1 MKTIKVQNKTIK
13 STIESLIEKYGN
25 EVDLNH
31 LDVQNVTNMLSM
43 FEYSKFNGDISNWD
57 VKNVTD
63 MRGMF
68 NRSKF
73 NGDISNWNVKNVTDM
88 KGMFNR
94 SKFNGDISNWNVQN
108 VTDMR
113 WMFYHS
119 KFNGDISNWNINGT
133 KIHDIFRYDNW
144 EVDIIKEFYN
154 GIIPSS
160 NILDVLRLDYPENFI

>member
-119 KFNGDISNWNINGT
+119 KFNGDINSMVISVIGILMVLKYMT
-133 KIHDIFRYDNW
+133 YSDM
-144 EVDIIKEFYN
+144 IIGKLTSLKN
-154 GIIPSS
+154 SIMA
-160 NILDVLRLDYPENFI
+160 